1 MAILNNDPTAI
12 LQNMKF
18 HHNLLPSFKIENWL
32 NNIFQLHIHL
42 KSLKQGAHTLWGW
55 VAHKQRAE

>member
-32 NNIFQLHIHL
+32 SNIFQLYIHL
-42 KSLKQGAHTLWGW
+42 KSFKQGAHALWG
-55 VAHKQRAE
+55 